1 MRLSDGLWV
10 CPSRSAFPLFLRPA
24 GSLSSTPPPA
34 SPHSLVP
41 SLPLARKALGPGPSG
56 RAGGSVERRRGEV
69 TPPLSPAPL
78 AFQSLAASGRP
89 QSQTARTLRSSA
101 HPAQPAS
108 PMSQYDPSSDFK
120 RALDSSPEANTEDD
134 KTEEDVPMPKNY
146 LWLAIVSCFC
156 PAYPINIVAFVFS
169 IMVSEWG
176 PGATR
181 EGRPGRRCHRW
192 GPSALSTAPLPL
204 RTAPRT
210 LGFRSFAPPPHFSQ
224 ALSTLP
230 STTSSSSALP
240 AALRALIQPLP
251 GWLSTSFQRP

>member
-1 MRLSDGLWV
+1 MVSGCVLQGVPFPCFSGRLA
-10 CPSRSAFPLFLRPA
+10 PSSPRRLP
-24 GSLSSTPPPA
+24 SLSC
-34 SPHSLVP
+34 
-41 SLPLARKALGPGPSG
+41 SLPPVCAEALGPGPSG
-56 RAGGSVERRRGEV
+56 REGGNGGRRRGEV

-78 AFQSLAASGRP
+78 AFQSLATSGRP
-89 QSQTARTLRSSA
+89 QSQTAPTLRSSA

-120 RALDSSPEANTEDD
+120 TALDSSPEANTEDD

-181 EGRPGRRCHRW
+181 VVRPGRRCHRS
-192 GPSALSTAPLPL
+192 GPSVLSTAPLYPYAL
-204 RTAPRT
+204 PPRT
-210 LGFRSFAPPPHFSQ
+210 LGFRSFASPPHFSQ
-224 ALSTLP
+224 AALSP
-230 STTSSSSALP
+230 QPP
-240 AALRALIQPLP
+240 APPLRCLRRSEP
-251 GWLSTSFQRP
+251 